1 MIHPAVSW
9 YIGASYCGYFVKFTS
24 YLTLKV
30 VANCNKRANASLDPG
45 IVAIAILATTVIA
58 PVN

>member
-1 MIHPAVSW
+1 MVHC
-9 YIGASYCGYFVKFTS
+9 ASYCGYFVKFTN

-30 VANCNKRANASLDPG
+30 VANCNKRANASLDAG